1 MTTQTSRLGVLYDA
15 AAAQQRVT
23 SLFGGVGGYI
33 LHNRETLLIGGSIL
47 EMLRETSLLR
57 EGGYTLH
64 NLEACGLSY
73 NGACVT
79 YSIGRCMRETG
90 ASRTATRDVTV
101 RRGFTYC
108 TTVKRYLFD
117 RNECAP
123 FIILL

>member
-1 MTTQTSRLGVLYDA
+1 MTSRLGVLYDV

-23 SLFGGVGGYI
+23 SLFGGGWGYI
-33 LHNRETLLIGGSIL
+33 LHNRESLLIGGSIL
-47 EMLRETSLLR
+47 EKLRETSLLR

-79 YSIGRCMRETG
+79 NRFDPRK
-90 ASRTATRDVTV
+90 ATRDVTV

-108 TTVKRYLFD
+108 TTVKRYLF
-117 RNECAP
+117 
-123 FIILL
+123 FICRTSKRVKNGALKRGE